1 MTSSPFVIVIITITI
16 FASSLFYLPLL
27 QQSYSQVMTK
37 DNEQLWSDSD
47 HDLKIRFI
55 YEPKIPIVDKPTE
68 LKFAVQHIST
78 GDYLRNLEANV
89 LVTDNISG
97 VFRDFRFNNV
107 SAPDGQ
113 FSVKYLFPDTG
124 LFEIIVRISS
134 PDVPDAQALA
144 AFEVIVSKK

>member
-1 MTSSPFVIVIITITI
+1 MSHSLLVTVIAIVL
-16 FASSLFYLPLL
+16 ASSLFCAPLL
-27 QQSYSQVMTK
+27 QYSYSQANMK
-37 DNEQLWSDSD
+37 NNEQLWTDSG
-47 HDLKIRFI
+47 HDLKISFV

-68 LKFAVQHIST
+68 LKFTVQRIST

-97 VFRDFRFNNV
+97 QFRDFRFNNV

-124 LFEIIVRISS
+124 LFEIIARVSS
-134 PDVPDAQALA
+134 QDVQALGS
-144 AFEVIVSKK
+144 V